1 MTQVSRASLRKSL
14 RAARRALTPRQQ
26 LLAANRLYHRIS
38 HQRYYLRARRIA
50 FYLAGDGEIDPGL
63 LLADALARGKHCY
76 LPCLH
81 PSRPNSLM
89 FLRYRQGEPL
99 FPHPWG
105 MLEPSPRRA
114 KPIPARALDLV
125 FIPLVGFDSQGNRL
139 GMGKGFYDRSF
150 AFRRRAGRCS
160 PRLVGLAHECQKVE
174 KLENQDWDVRM
185 DKIESDQSAY
195 RTDAISGKQS

>member
-1 MTQVSRASLRKSL
+1 MTQPTRASLRQSL

-26 LLAANRLYHRIS
+26 SLAANRLYHRIS
-38 HQRYYLRARRIA
+38 TQRYYLRARRLA

-81 PSRPNSLM
+81 PWRPNRLM
-89 FLRYRQGEPL
+89 FLRYRQGDPL
-99 FPHPWG
+99 FPHRWG

-114 KPIPARALDLV
+114 KAISPRVLDLV
-125 FIPLVGFDSQGNRL
+125 FIPLVGFDPEGNRL

-150 AFRRRAGRCS
+150 AFRHRSGRRS
-160 PRLVGLAHECQKVE
+160 PALVGLAHECQRVE
-174 KLENQDWDVRM
+174 RLENASWDVRM
-185 DKIESDQSAY
+185 DKIESDRKAY
-195 RTDAISGKQS
+195 RAGAIQKSQM